1 MDKLAGLN
9 PFVVGRYVSP
19 EYFCD
24 REGPRAIHH
33 ITSGKIVLA
42 DRRLRKWFT
51 EEQIKIMK
59 EAVEDHRASASH
71 SPRSIYGKIVAEADR
86 ELDPDIVFTR
96 IVEYGIDH
104 YPEMTREEQWRRF
117 VDHCENKYSCHG
129 YIKLWIPNSPNEQ
142 KIKTIRTIIAD
153 KAKLRQAFD
162 NAYGQHTDAQ

>member
-1 MDKLAGLN
+1 MFA
-9 PFVVGRYVSP
+9 
-19 EYFCD
+19 
-24 REGPRAIHH
+24 
-33 ITSGKIVLA
+33 
-42 DRRLRKWFT
+42 
-51 EEQIKIMK
+51 
-59 EAVEDHRASASH
+59 
-71 SPRSIYGKIVAEADR
+71 
-86 ELDPDIVFTR
+86 R

-117 VDHCENKYSCHG
+117 VDHCENKYSSHG